1 MQLAKNK
8 ETQVQHSIADN
19 SATLEEDLKK
29 EVFSVR
35 EVIKRLNEEI
45 KFLKY
50 ANEDLEKNSDAIEH
64 ILASKI
70 EELKLSIV
78 YKKKEVQ
85 HLRTQLKQSKSKV
98 KKLEYTNAVLYSN
111 LKKEH
116 ARFKTKQAD
125 LEKEVTEIIELKNH
139 LFLVTHENDNFVLE
153 DFVKKLENATLLKYL
168 ESLRTQCQEE
178 AKQYGTGEEDIECDG
193 ASLVDSDDDNDDKSR
208 CCEEGSMDH

>member
-64 ILASKI
+64 ILASKT

-98 KKLEYTNAVLYSN
+98 KK
-111 LKKEH
+111 
-116 ARFKTKQAD
+116 
-125 LEKEVTEIIELKNH
+125 
-139 LFLVTHENDNFVLE
+139 
-153 DFVKKLENATLLKYL
+153 
-168 ESLRTQCQEE
+168 
-178 AKQYGTGEEDIECDG
+178 
-193 ASLVDSDDDNDDKSR
+193 
-208 CCEEGSMDH
+208 